1 MGQDAKLIH
10 RPTGPAAVENEF
22 NGGMKADA
30 KALGDALLPD
40 GEVDWIP
47 EFSNEKIDLVLAIT
61 GDKEA
66 RINERWAVVEKIFGI
81 GTEAASAAVVYRKAG
96 RVREGALR
104 GHEQCVFFLI
114 MTGFALSVLW

>member
-30 KALGDALLPD
+30 EALGDSLLPNGD
-40 GEVDWIP
+40 VDWIP
-47 EFSNEKIDLVLAIT
+47 EFSNERIDLVLAIT
-61 GDKEA
+61 ADDPE

-81 GTEAASAAVVYRKAG
+81 GTEASSATVVYRKSG
-96 RVREGALR
+96 RARGDSCHHPLS
-104 GHEQCVFFLI
+104 GHEQWVIL
-114 MTGFALSVLW
+114 LHHD